1 MSFQSLADIIDHDTN
16 LQALIQRAVGEVD
29 VTQLSDDALRLL
41 LQHIQAEIE
50 VRREQLIQLK
60 ERTR

>member
-1 MSFQSLADIIDHDTN
+1 MQSLATLIQDDAAC
-16 LQALIQRAVGEVD
+16 QAIIQRAVGEVD

-41 LQHIQAEIE
+41 LQQIQAEIE